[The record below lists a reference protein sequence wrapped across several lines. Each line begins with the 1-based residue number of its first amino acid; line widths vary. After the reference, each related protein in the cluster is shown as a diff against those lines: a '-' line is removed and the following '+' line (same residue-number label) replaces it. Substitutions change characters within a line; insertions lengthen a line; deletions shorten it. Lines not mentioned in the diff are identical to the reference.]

1 MIFKTLMLSPIIVPQ
16 ALWVAALAAR
26 LPEADGER
34 VGKKGIGR
42 PIRLLVPGESS
53 AAGVGVTDQSETRG
67 GQLSDALA
75 AHYAVEWNTVARSGG
90 TVRSTQRALEDLSD
104 ATFDIVLV
112 ALGINDAKNGVSL
125 RVWSNGYRQLLNTL
139 CEKFQT
145 KHICV
150 SGLPP
155 VRHFPL
161 LPRPLSQVLGDQA
174 ELFDARLRQ
183 IAQERSNVVYLP
195 IDFTLDTTKMA
206 SDGFHPGPEIYRE
219 WAHRAADI
227 FVKALA

>member
-1 MIFKTLMLSPIIVPQ
+1 MPQ
-16 ALWVAALAAR
+16 ALWVAARAAR

-34 VGKKGIGR
+34 VGRKGIGR
-42 PIRLLVPGESS
+42 PIRLLVLGDSS

-67 GQLSDALA
+67 GKLSDALA

-90 TVRSTQRALEDLSD
+90 TVRSTQRTLEDLSY

-125 RVWSNGYRQLLNTL
+125 RRWSNGYRQLPNTH

-150 SGLPP
+150 SGLPLCDISHYCQDHL
-155 VRHFPL
+155 VRCQATKPNSL
-161 LPRPLSQVLGDQA
+161 TLGCV
-174 ELFDARLRQ
+174 RLR
-183 IAQERSNVVYLP
+183 RNVPTSSICRLISP
-195 IDFTLDTTKMA
+195 
-206 SDGFHPGPEIYRE
+206 
-219 WAHRAADI
+219 
-227 FVKALA
+227 